1 MLIGYRTFLPDNDQR
16 GAHHLCR
23 RREIR
28 EVCFPKDLPDRGVLE
43 LELTKDLLESRT
55 SLQLTFRTENP
66 VDVHERFEAEDDRL
80 LGIGFERVCFLP
92 LDEDAP
98 PLPED
103 KPRKTELP

>member
-1 MLIGYRTFLPDNDQR
+1 MATARFSPDNDQR
-16 GAHHLCR
+16 ELTIYADGVK
-23 RREIR
+23 IR

-43 LELTKDLLESRT
+43 LELAKDLLESRT